1 LKLTTMVTAPPKRPR
16 IARRPRSSNRSPA
29 DRPPP
34 VALERVAAAWQ
45 RALDAAERALGANRE
60 TLPAADGERRRRG
73 LTRERETTAT
83 LLAQVAA
90 ATSIRPAPWLS
101 PVPVTR
107 AMLGVPAN
115 ARACIFDL
123 DGVLTDSGVL
133 HAQAW
138 AEVFDELLLR
148 LSEKTGWPFIPFDPD
163 EDYRAYMD
171 GRPRIEGIH
180 AFLGSRGIH
189 LPEGHPEDAA
199 DAQTA
204 NGVARHKNEALGRML
219 AQRGV
224 TAVPGARRYL
234 EAAGRAG
241 LGRAVVSASTRT
253 FPILDRAGLAPLIEG
268 RVDAG
273 AISAEG
279 LRSRP
284 TPDMLLAACR
294 RLGVRPEDA
303 VTVTSSPAGVAAG
316 RAGGLAVVA
325 VGVGE
330 HGELMRGFGAERV
343 VPQLSALLDPR
354 LAGISL

>member
-1 LKLTTMVTAPPKRPR
+1 MVTAPPTRSR
-16 IARRPRSSNRSPA
+16 IARRPRQGSRSPA
-29 DRPPP
+29 GRLRP
-34 VALERVAAAWQ
+34 VELERVAAAWQ
-45 RALDAAERALGANRE
+45 RALDAADRALGANRE

-107 AMLGVPAN
+107 AMLGVPST

-189 LPEGHPEDAA
+189 LPEGRPEDAA
-199 DAQTA
+199 GAQTA
-204 NGVARHKNEALGRML
+204 NGVARHKNEVLGRML

-234 EAAGRAG
+234 ESAGRAG
-241 LGRAVVSASTRT
+241 LGRAVVSASART
-253 FPILDRAGLAPLIEG
+253 FPMLDRAGLAPLIEG
-268 RVDAG
+268 HLDAG
-273 AISAEG
+273 AISAEE
-279 LRSRP
+279 LHSRP
-284 TPDMLLAACR
+284 APDMLLAACR
-294 RLGVRPEDA
+294 RLGIRPEDA
-303 VTVTSSPAGVAAG
+303 VTFTASPAGVAAG
-316 RAGGLAVVA
+316 HAGGLTVIA
-325 VGVGE
+325 VGDGE
-330 HGELMRGFGAERV
+330 HYELLRGFGAEHV
-343 VPQLSALLDPR
+343 VPRLSALLDRR
-354 LAGISL
+354 LVETSR